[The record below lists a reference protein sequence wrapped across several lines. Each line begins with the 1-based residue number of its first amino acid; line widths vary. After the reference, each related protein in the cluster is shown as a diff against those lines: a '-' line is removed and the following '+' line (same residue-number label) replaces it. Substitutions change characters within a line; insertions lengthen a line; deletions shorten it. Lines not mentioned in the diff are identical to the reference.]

1 MSFSRPPARPAAP
14 REPAFPAHRIAIL
27 FLIALLAFAWPALAQ
42 KSAAPQAA
50 AQAPAKSTPKSSP
63 SEAPR
68 LVVVLVIDQFR
79 ADYLDRFR
87 DSFESVGFAR
97 LLREGAVF
105 RSCFYP
111 YAITETGPGHATL
124 ATGTTPDRHGIASN
138 NWYDAAKKRSIYAL
152 EDESAPV
159 VGGAKG
165 RTPVSPRNL
174 FGTTLSD
181 ELRLAT
187 MGRARVFGVALKD
200 RAAIL
205 STGHGATGAYWF
217 DTKIPGF
224 VTSKYYR
231 DALPDWVAAFNQA
244 HPIPAPADRF
254 PYSAAS
260 NKLTTDFAEALIEKE
275 GLGKGEATD
284 FLFIGFSA
292 NDYAGHQWG
301 PYSKE
306 VFGMTIETNRILAGL
321 LKYLDGR
328 LGKDRY
334 WFALSA
340 DHGVAP
346 TLAQA
351 RDPQLARLDAKNID
365 RKALRDAMQAALT
378 TRWGAGAWLVDADEF
393 FFDRATLREKNV
405 SMEDAT
411 RVAGEAASAFPGIRG
426 YVSPFGAN
434 ASAQTAD
441 AYRLS
446 YFPGRSPDLHI
457 VPEPFALFDEE
468 GGGTSHG
475 TPYTYDTQVP
485 LILYGG
491 PFVPGDYYERA
502 SPLDLAPT
510 LAAALKIHPPAL
522 ATGRV
527 LSEALRKA
535 PRPASPP
542 PGPSKPKGAAD

>member
-1 MSFSRPPARPAAP
+1 LEISR
-14 REPAFPAHRIAIL
+14 
-27 FLIALLAFAWPALAQ
+27 
-42 KSAAPQAA
+42 
-50 AQAPAKSTPKSSP
+50 SS
-63 SEAPR
+63 APR
-68 LVVVLVIDQFR
+68 LIVVIVIDQFR

-138 NWYDAAKKRSIYAL
+138 NWYDPQRKRSVYAL
-152 EDESAPV
+152 NDDSSPV
-159 VGGAKG
+159 VGGAPG

-174 FGTTLSD
+174 VGDTLSD

-187 MGRARVFGVALKD
+187 AGRARVFGVAFKD

-205 STGHGATGAYWF
+205 STGHGATGAYWY
-217 DTKIPGF
+217 DTKVPGF

-231 DALPDWVAAFNQA
+231 DALPDWVTAFNHDHA
-244 HPIPAPADRF
+244 IPAPADRF
-254 PYSAAS
+254 PYSPLA
-260 NKLTTDFAEALIEKE
+260 NKVTTEFAEAVIEKE
-275 GLGKGEATD
+275 GLGKSDATD
-284 FLFIGFSA
+284 FLFIGYSA

-306 VFGMTIETNRILAGL
+306 VLAMTVETDRTLAAL
-321 LKYLDGR
+321 LKFLDGR
-328 LGKDRY
+328 VGQGRY
-334 WFALSA
+334 WLALSA

-346 TLAQA
+346 TLAQS

-365 RKALRDAMQAALT
+365 SKALRAAIAAALT
-378 TRWGAGAWLVDADEF
+378 ARWGAGEWLADAEEIF
-393 FFDRATLREKNV
+393 FNRSTLQEKNV
-405 SMEDAT
+405 SLEDAT
-411 RVAGEAASAFPGIRG
+411 RVAGEAAASIPGVLG
-426 YVSPFGAN
+426 YVSPSSAK
-434 ASAQTAD
+434 ASARTAE

-457 VPEPFALFDEE
+457 VPEPFALVDEE

-485 LILYGG
+485 LILYGAA
-491 PFVPGDYYERA
+491 FAPGDYYDRA
-502 SPLDLAPT
+502 SPADLAPT

-527 LSEALRKA
+527 LSEALRKTSRGA
-535 PRPASPP
+535 PAVGLPNATRSPN
-542 PGPSKPKGAAD
+542 

>member
-1 MSFSRPPARPAAP
+1 MSFSRSPARPAAP
-14 REPAFPAHRIAIL
+14 RDLAFPAHRTAIL
-27 FLIALLAFAWPALAQ
+27 ILIALLVLARPAPAQ
-42 KSAAPQAA
+42 QPAAPANST
-50 AQAPAKSTPKSSP
+50 AQMPVRTSRQTTHTGP
-63 SEAPR
+63 PR

-97 LLREGAVF
+97 LLHEGAVF

-138 NWYDAAKKRSIYAL
+138 NWYDARRKRSVYAL
-152 EDESAPV
+152 EDESSPV
-159 VGGAKG
+159 IGGAPG

-174 FGTTLSD
+174 VGDTLSD

-187 MGRARVFGVALKD
+187 SGRARVFGVALKD

-205 STGHGATGAYWF
+205 STGHGASGAYWY
-217 DTKIPGF
+217 DTKVPGF

-231 DALPDWVAAFNQA
+231 DALPDWVAAFNHD
-244 HPIPAPADRF
+244 HPIEPPADRF
-254 PYSAAS
+254 PYTAAA
-260 NKLTTDFAEALIEKE
+260 NKLTTEFAEALIEKE

-301 PYSKE
+301 PYSKD
-306 VFGMTIETNRILAGL
+306 VLVMTVETDRILARL
-321 LKYLDGR
+321 LTYLDRR
-328 LGKDRY
+328 LGKENY
-334 WFALSA
+334 WLALSA

-351 RDPQLARLDAKNID
+351 RDPKMAHLDAKNID
-365 RKALRDAMQAALT
+365 SKALRAAMEAALVA
-378 TRWGAGAWLVDADEF
+378 RWGVAHWLADDEQIF
-393 FFDRATLREKNV
+393 FNRDTLREKNIRI
-405 SMEDAT
+405 EDAA
-411 RVAGEAASAFPGIRG
+411 RVAGEAAATVPGVLG
-426 YVSPFGAN
+426 YVSPWDAH
-434 ASAQTAD
+434 ASEQTAH

-457 VPEPFALFDEE
+457 VPEPFALEDSE

-485 LILYGG
+485 LILVGA
-491 PFVPGDYYERA
+491 PFAPGDYYQRA
-502 SPLDLAPT
+502 SPEDLAPT
-510 LAAALKIHPPAL
+510 LAAALQIHPPAL
-522 ATGRV
+522 STGRV
-527 LSEALRKA
+527 LAEALRPKPA
-535 PRPASPP
+535 RPAAAGP
-542 PGPSKPKGAAD
+542 PGKEK